1 MKPSKSVFA
10 AVLLCMCLIFSSC
23 SMPALSIERLENPK
37 ETIIDFIDCL
47 KEKRFDDYGKYIA
60 NYSSLGFENRPEG
73 KTDALTEYIYDNI
86 FKSLS
91 VSFEDDS
98 LESVGAGSSG
108 VDYTINGRNA
118 EVTFTLTALDA
129 EKLQRSLA
137 KEAKEIAQPK
147 INSGYTYDTEE
158 KAYELISESIDA
170 LKKTPVKEFYSE
182 NTLTVSLTYIEG
194 MWRINMDETFF
205 NVLSGKP
212 VGSPIAD
219 NLISGLVYADKAT
232 ETTEEVSDDE

>member
-1 MKPSKSVFA
+1 MKSLKSVFA
-10 AVLLCMCLIFSSC
+10 VLLLCMCLLFSSC
-23 SMPALSIERLENPK
+23 SMPAFSIERLDNPK

-47 KEKRFDDYGKYIA
+47 REERFDDYGKYIA
-60 NYSSLGFENRPEG
+60 NYSSLGFENRPQG
-73 KTDALTEYIYDNI
+73 KSDALTEYIYDNI

-98 LESVGAGSSG
+98 LESVDTGSSG
-108 VDYTINGRNA
+108 ADYSINGRSA

-137 KEAKEIAQPK
+137 KEAMEIAQPK
-147 INSGYTYDTEE
+147 INTGYTYDTEE
-158 KAYELISESIDA
+158 KAYELISDSIDS

-182 NTLTVSLTYIEG
+182 NTLTVSLTYIDG
-194 MWRINMDETFF
+194 MWRINMNEEFF

-212 VGSPIAD
+212 IGSPIAD
-219 NLISGLVYADKAT
+219 RLTSGLVYAKP
-232 ETTEEVSDDE
+232 TTEEGSDDE